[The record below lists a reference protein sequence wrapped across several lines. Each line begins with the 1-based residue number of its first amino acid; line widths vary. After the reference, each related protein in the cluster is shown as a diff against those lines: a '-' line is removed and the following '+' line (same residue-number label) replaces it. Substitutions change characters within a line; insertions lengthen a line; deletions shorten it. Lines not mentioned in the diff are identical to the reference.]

1 MTLLAGDSVGLL
13 LPQWG
18 GREPDGTLQE
28 GRGLPG
34 LLLSQAST
42 TFNTLHRADTPPFS
56 ILILHSVRNTELHLH
71 LKNINNTA
79 KMVADSLIYHPSVA
93 HYLKY
98 VATTVGRD
106 KLLRTI
112 QYFSRFYA
120 WYLYRTNGTPG
131 EIAPFDAIKKQFGLA
146 RKLMRVGKNV
156 EHFKAAAIAADSKSL
171 DPVIK
176 YCAVGRQLGYAGYLS
191 LDAVTYLDAAG
202 IRKSPMT
209 QRLAK
214 EAYRCWMFGLLFSAV
229 SGTYS
234 LYNLRQQQKR
244 ISKED
249 GEGVVAAKRIEK
261 YIPRFRPIYTFG

>member
-1 MTLLAGDSVGLL
+1 
-13 LPQWG
+13 
-18 GREPDGTLQE
+18 
-28 GRGLPG
+28 
-34 LLLSQAST
+34 
-42 TFNTLHRADTPPFS
+42 
-56 ILILHSVRNTELHLH
+56 
-71 LKNINNTA
+71 
-79 KMVADSLIYHPSVA
+79 MVADSLVYHPSVS
-93 HYLKY
+93 HYLKF

-120 WYLYRTNGTPG
+120 WYLFRTNGTPG

-156 EHFKAAAIAADSKSL
+156 EHFKAAAIAADSKNL

-176 YCAVGRQLGYAGYLS
+176 YCAVGRQLGYAGYLT
-191 LDAVTYLDAAG
+191 LDAATYLDAAG
-202 IRKSPMT
+202 IRKSPLT

-214 EAYRCWMFGLLFSAV
+214 EAYRFWMFGLLFSAV

-234 LYNLRQQQKR
+234 LYNLRQQQSH

-261 YIPRFRPIYTFG
+261 ERAAINLQLISDLCDLTVPTSAIGLTNFDDGFVGLAGTVSSLIGVYSVWKKTA